1 MLSKFAKT
9 LVEIARRRE
18 AEREAILSEQAKR
31 IQESEKRRRAEEL
44 AEHRYEEE
52 IFREAQR
59 QNWLEQQGR
68 LQQVQLND
76 DSLDSWDVN

>member
-1 MLSKFAKT
+1 LGKFAKT

-18 AEREAILSEQAKR
+18 ARRNTILSEQAKR
-31 IQESEKRRRAEEL
+31 IQESDKKRRAEEL

-59 QNWLEQQGR
+59 QNRLEDAVTPANPVG
-68 LQQVQLND
+68 N
-76 DSLDSWDVN
+76 